1 MFRRMTPYEREWTDM
16 LKKEEKFLGKRL
28 DKKDTFI
35 NQKLEKYVPDKLQAT
50 LDEAF
55 SKFFALVFEKGTV
68 IIEKTYSKDKIKEAY
83 AENDYNYLLNQ
94 NNKNFR
100 KFSKKAS
107 NAGARNL
114 LISGTAGIGMGIAGL
129 GIPDIP
135 VFTTMILRSIYEIA
149 LNYGYHYENEK
160 EQNFILL
167 IIQGAVS
174 YSDELKRIDDELNLY
189 IKTGK
194 YSEQIDIKKQIKNT
208 SASLSKELL
217 YMKFL
222 QGTPIVGAV
231 GGWYDVVYMKQ
242 ITEYANLKYKRRF
255 LSKR

>member
-1 MFRRMTPYEREWTDM
+1 MFRRMTPYEREWADM